1 MTFYKRREKFSG
13 FSEKIGSA
21 FSHLPIS
28 PNQWTVISLL
38 PVIASVYFLSKGAF
52 IIAAILFIVSGFL
65 DMVDGAVARK
75 TGRTTKKGAYL
86 DTIVDRYV
94 EVIIIFGLLFAS
106 LPELLIPAYAWIF
119 VYLFG
124 GLMTTY
130 SKAAAK
136 EKELIEKG
144 SELKGGILERAE
156 RLLLLFIGLLLASV
170 NPLYLTGML
179 ALLAVLTNVS
189 ALQRIG
195 IALRKQESA

>member
-1 MTFYKRREKFSG
+1 MTFYVRRAKFSG
-13 FSEKIGSA
+13 FSEKVGSA
-21 FSHLPIS
+21 FSRVPIT
-28 PNQWTVISLL
+28 PNQWTAISIL
-38 PVIASVYFLSKGAF
+38 PVLASVYYLSKGAF
-52 IIAAILFIVSGFL
+52 IIAAALFIVSGFL

-75 TGRTTKKGAYL
+75 TGRATKKGAYL

-106 LPELLIPAYAWIF
+106 LPDFLLPAYVWIF

-156 RLLLLFIGLLLASV
+156 RLLLLFIGLLAAAV

-195 IALRKQESA
+195 IALRKRI